1 MMFSLLCLQIRLQLH
16 SLLTQELILPHGMKI
31 FLYKNRSEER
41 LGDLKPEEM
50 KQIFE
55 EEFNAAKATEDFDEE
70 WEQALFRICYV
81 KPRLKP
87 RVGDISKF
95 FSHIKDELLADNSE
109 DIGAIISQILEQ
121 TSVTSVESTDQG
133 QPPLPEREGAYKRRI
148 LDGIEHWKLDKNVN
162 RPGGISKEQEQ
173 IIDIFYEDI
182 NKEFPDTEFLF
193 AGGMSGYVNKHK
205 FFGSGPSKKTHQ
217 HLFGMHVLKHFSVEY
232 KALDIPGTKI
242 ISLPSLSN

>member
-1 MMFSLLCLQIRLQLH
+1 MKRLVNSVSLIQIFVKNKADTSSTEDQATRIQISEENEKFMMFSLLCLQIAFPAIY
-16 SLLTQELILPHGMKI
+16 SLLTQEPDFTSWDENFSFKQT
-31 FLYKNRSEER
+31 NRSEER

-162 RPGGISKEQEQ
+162 RPGGISK
-173 IIDIFYEDI
+173 
-182 NKEFPDTEFLF
+182 NR
-193 AGGMSGYVNKHK
+193 SR
-205 FFGSGPSKKTHQ
+205 
-217 HLFGMHVLKHFSVEY
+217 
-232 KALDIPGTKI
+232 
-242 ISLPSLSN
+242 